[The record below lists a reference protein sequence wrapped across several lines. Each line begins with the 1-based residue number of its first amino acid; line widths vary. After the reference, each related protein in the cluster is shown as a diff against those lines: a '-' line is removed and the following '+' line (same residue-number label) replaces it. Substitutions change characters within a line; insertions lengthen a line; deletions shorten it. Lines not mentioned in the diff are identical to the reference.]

1 MVGNEV
7 GGENG
12 LCGCACVVSRAPLE
26 VRTGTS
32 ARERALPGNFR
43 LPLTHQFS
51 LDGALAAGGF
61 AAVLLGL
68 LGHIWFASTPLPLGG
83 PNVGFAIL
91 AVLLAALS
99 LAQAAWSSRDMATVR
114 RRVVDI
120 LPVMAVATLLAL
132 WALAV
137 YVATDTLDVLRL
149 AKMALGIGVLFA
161 VFVCVDSLRRA
172 RAMVFLVIVAV
183 FVSALWGFGVAL
195 VGDPFLSLWLQ
206 VANVPREELQEMLLF
221 GRTAGLAAH
230 ISVFGRQVAVAVP
243 LALAALLYCD
253 CVASAPTRLNWCV
266 SGSRK
271 FPGKARS
278 RADVP
283 GRTSSGRNAAG
294 GLPAATRRARP
305 QASARFVAVFR
316 SMARYTFK
324 TRASRSD
331 ACERADASIQPGWST
346 RPWPRRAIL
355 AALFVVLMT
364 LVTVMLMNATRSV
377 VLSVCVVSLVVGIV
391 ALRTERPRRRL
402 LVSAP
407 LAALWLFLYFAGG
420 DQAEDEA
427 SSSVGG
433 VRGDIQDLATGDDAW
448 RRGEADVLGHVFVGN
463 KPGAEYQVQL
473 RERYPAGY
481 GQPGNV
487 TVRAD
492 EQGTFVLTWRK
503 RPGIVLYQSRLRVQG
518 DVDWQ
523 EWRYLEPS
531 ATPDRDAPTLQDVV
545 VGSDWHADGTDQQRI
560 GHRVS
565 GLEVGARYFVEL
577 KPEVVGFQS
586 EAVRL
591 PVTVGEEGAVLLT
604 WRVPSEVGVLGYVYR
619 LKRRGEGWGRWH
631 DFEAS
636 MTVIAPGKA
645 ALDLAVG
652 GESLGGS
659 AKSAR
664 VGHVFVGLVSWF
676 WYTVQIRQ
684 TDARGAVKIGEA
696 TAKPDEAGDIVLTW
710 GEARV
715 DSQIVSHQF
724 RARKVSDRK
733 WSAWQDFVPSLS
745 SKVPTLF
752 LIPADGERDV
762 AMRREGGKTFRRH
775 TLTALP
781 AGLTY
786 QMQFRARGEDVFGA
800 ETLAIDVYP
809 DGDGAWTFTWREFGA
824 DVAATGYQF
833 RLWWRAK
840 DRWWPW
846 QDFVPNV
853 EGTGRTKVAL
863 AGWLGEQKKN
873 VAAAQTTDSLGAVA
887 KGASLKRRL
896 MDPSAGI
903 RIHELNTVLRY
914 VRDHPFGTGVYA
926 PGVFHVGDGL
936 EDWLVEELL
945 RLWPHNQGLH
955 VLALF
960 GWPGFALLVAFYI
973 CVLRPV
979 VRCAVFA
986 WRTADSDLRFL
997 VIGVWGAWAAYSINT
1012 LFIPTSPF
1020 LGGWS
1025 HFYLIGLLFGVERIV
1040 RRSKLERTPSG
1051 CAAPQGAP

>member
-12 LCGCACVVSRAPLE
+12 LCGCVCVVSRAPLE
-26 VRTGTS
+26 VRSGTS
-32 ARERALPGNFR
+32 ARERALPGNLR
-43 LPLTHQFS
+43 LPLTHQFN

-99 LAQAAWSSRDMATVR
+99 LAHAAWSSRDMATVR
-114 RRVVDI
+114 RRVGDI
-120 LPVMAVATLLAL
+120 VPVMAVATLLAL

-137 YVATDTLDVLRL
+137 YLATDTLDVLRL

-161 VFVCVDSLRRA
+161 VFVCVDSLWRA

-253 CVASAPTRLNWCV
+253 CV
-266 SGSRK
+266 
-271 FPGKARS
+271 
-278 RADVP
+278 D
-283 GRTSSGRNAAG
+283 
-294 GLPAATRRARP
+294 
-305 QASARFVAVFR
+305 
-316 SMARYTFK
+316 
-324 TRASRSD
+324 
-331 ACERADASIQPGWST
+331 

-407 LAALWLFLYFAGG
+407 LAALWLFLYFTGG
-420 DQAEDEA
+420 DHAEDEA

-448 RRGEADVLGHVFVGN
+448 RQGEADVLGHVFVGN
-463 KPGAEYQVQL
+463 KPGVEYQVQL

-481 GQPGNV
+481 GQPGHV

-503 RPGIVLYQSRLRVQG
+503 RPGITLYQSRLRALG
-518 DVDWQ
+518 DVNWQ
-523 EWRYLEPS
+523 EWRYVEPS
-531 ATPDRDAPTLQDVV
+531 ATPDRDARLTLQDVV
-545 VGSDWHADGTDQQRI
+545 VGSDWHAEGTDQQRI

-577 KPEVVGFQS
+577 KPEVVGFQGQ
-586 EAVRL
+586 AVRL

-604 WRVPSEVGVLGYVYR
+604 WRVPSEVGVMGYVYR

-631 DFEAS
+631 DFEVS
-636 MTVIAPGKA
+636 MTVIAPRET

-676 WYTVQIRQ
+676 WYTVQVRQ
-684 TDARGAVKIGEA
+684 TDARGAVKIGEV

-710 GEARV
+710 GEPRA
-715 DSQIVSHQF
+715 DSQIVSHEF

-733 WSAWQDFVPSLS
+733 WSIWQDFVPSLS

-752 LIPADGERDV
+752 LTPADGERDV
-762 AMRREGGKTFRRH
+762 AMGREGGNTFRRH
-775 TLTALP
+775 TLTALS

-786 QMQFRARGEDVFGA
+786 QVQFRARREDVFGA
-800 ETLAIDVYP
+800 ETRAIDVYP
-809 DGDGAWTFTWREFGA
+809 DGDGAWTFTWRELGA

-960 GWPGFALLVAFYI
+960 GWPGLALLVAFYI

-979 VRCAVFA
+979 VRCAVLA

-997 VIGVWGAWAAYSINT
+997 VIGVLGAWAAYSINT

-1025 HFYLIGLLFGVERIV
+1025 HFYLIGLLFSVERIV
-1040 RRSKLERTPSG
+1040 GRTADGGLPSATPGRSLERRRSAQMSHVFGKARTPSG
-1051 CAAPQGAP
+1051 CAAPQGAS